1 MPRAYRT
8 MKAVGVPPRPVVG
21 DSATRLGVRERD
33 LEPDRDG
40 NVRPGRGGMSV
51 VSSIAGLRR
60 RVAKLVFSPSMVPQ
74 RLNDLGR
81 VPGAMGSNALRV
93 FRIGEGSFER
103 GALTG
108 QLMLVPNRDDHG
120 TVQPASLMPFCDY
133 KQAIYNTR
141 DSWVSGE
148 ADDDC

>member
-40 NVRPGRGGMSV
+40 NVRPGRGGMSM

-103 GALTG
+103 GAYRAVDAGSESRRPRHRTAHIVDALLRLQTSDLQHAG
-108 QLMLVPNRDDHG
+108 LLG
-120 TVQPASLMPFCDY
+120 
-133 KQAIYNTR
+133 
-141 DSWVSGE
+141 
-148 ADDDC
+148 